1 MKVTELNRD
10 QLIDLKQKYLID
22 FSDETPSW
30 GELYEADSIVEDK
43 IIFEIYEGINFL
55 PGDFN
60 N

>member
-22 FSDETPSW
+22 LSDETPSW
-30 GELYEADSIVEDK
+30 GELYEADSIVTDQT
-43 IIFEIYEGINFL
+43 IFEIYEGINFL

-60 N
+60 